1 MLSLAARARATRPLA
16 ALTVILAF
24 TPRPVRA
31 LDPAKAVTQY
41 TQTVWTTQDGLPQ
54 NSSFSVAQTKD
65 GYVWL
70 ATEEGPVRFDGVQFT
85 TLGPVGP
92 GGLADK
98 WAMRLCASRDGSLW
112 VGTRHGLTQ
121 YRNGK
126 FRTLTTANGLP
137 ANDITALY
145 ESRDGA
151 MWVGTE
157 AGLTRVDG
165 ATTRLFT
172 QKDGLPDDAVRA
184 IMQDSAGRL
193 WAGTHT
199 GLAQFED
206 GHFKALRK
214 PDGAPLG
221 DVTAL
226 TAARDGSLWIGTSR
240 GELARFSDGVLS
252 NLSTKYHMPADWI
265 TCLLEDH
272 DGNLWIGYVSSGL
285 GRLTGSAFVLHTAKS
300 GFVSDD
306 IAALF
311 EDREG
316 SLWIG
321 LSTGGLAQ
329 LRDGKFTTFGRPEGV
344 SGLIYPVLGTRDGSV
359 WMGSFHDGAYRLRN
373 GQMQRFSASD
383 GLRSPVVGALA
394 EAPDGS
400 VWLGGGKG
408 WLTHIRNGR
417 ITSYQNSL
425 ARESVISSILV
436 NDDGSLWLG
445 TFGGGIMRFRDGR
458 FEDALRSPKRLQNA
472 VSALLRGPD
481 GALWIATQGGLRRYA
496 NGAFTDYTRNNGLLS
511 DYVASLYMDRQ
522 GTLWIGTASGGLNRL
537 NDGKLTSYST
547 DQGLPT
553 STVGGIAE
561 DDAGNLW
568 MTSNIGIYRV
578 SRRELDEYAN
588 GKTSR
593 VHPVLYGVSDG
604 LRNVECSFGTSPS
617 VTRSA
622 DGRLWFP
629 TVAGV
634 AAIDPSRIGS
644 GAAPP
649 PVNVEAMLHDGVP
662 ARREGASGFTFAP
675 GHGGLEVHFSAA
687 SFVAPKQV
695 QFRYKLE
702 GFDRDWTAA
711 GSRRAAYYT
720 NLPPGRYVFQVQA
733 ANSDG
738 VWNLAGASVSVWLQ
752 PHFYQT
758 IWFLVL
764 CALLLTAAAWAI
776 YALRVRILLRR
787 NQDLEEHVAQRTI
800 ELQTALQSKSEFLA
814 NMSHEIRTPMNGIV
828 GMTELAIGLAK
839 DKEVRGCLQS
849 VQSSAESLMALLND
863 VLDLS
868 RVEAGKLAIEEV
880 AFDPRVLVHDVV
892 RLFEASARRKGL
904 TLRYEVQDEIPA
916 RIAGDPLRI
925 RQILSNLIGNA
936 VKFTHA
942 GSIETSVALEPS
954 RPFLTFAV
962 KDTGIG
968 VPLDKQESIF
978 GAFTQ
983 ADASITRKYGGSGL
997 GLAISSKLVA
1007 LMKGTIE
1014 MESRPGHGATF
1025 QFSIPYRLP
1034 AADDGYFLQA
1044 PAVHNELSPM
1054 RILLAEDNIV
1064 NQKVARGL
1072 LEKQGHSVTVASS
1085 GMEAVAISAQQPFD
1099 VILMD
1104 VQMPEMDGFEAT
1116 RRIRARERGE
1126 SLPIIAMTAH
1136 AMPGDRERC
1145 LAAGMDGYISKP
1157 IKLEAVLSEIST
1169 VTQAQR
1175 LKPVTQR

>member
-1 MLSLAARARATRPLA
+1 MLFLAARAGAIRSLS

-24 TPRPVRA
+24 APHPLRA
-31 LDPAKAVTQY
+31 LDPTKALTQY
-41 TQTVWTTQDGLPQ
+41 TQTLWTTQDGLPQ
-54 NSSFSVAQTKD
+54 NSSFSIAQTKD
-65 GYVWL
+65 GYLWL
-70 ATEEGPVRFDGVQFT
+70 ATEEGPVRFDGTQFT

-92 GGLADK
+92 GGLAYK
-98 WAMRLCASRDGSLW
+98 WVNRLCASRDGSLW
-112 VGTRHGLTQ
+112 VGTRNGLTQ

-126 FRTLTTANGLP
+126 FRTWTTANGLP

-165 ATTRLFT
+165 ATTRLYS

-184 IMQDSAGRL
+184 ITQDSAGRL

-206 GHFKALRK
+206 GHFTALRK

-226 TAARDGSLWIGTSR
+226 SPARDGSLWIGTSR
-240 GELARFSDGVLS
+240 GELARFSQGTFS
-252 NLSTKYHMPADWI
+252 PLSTKYHMPADWI
-265 TCLLEDH
+265 TCLLEDR
-272 DGNLWIGYVSSGL
+272 DGNLWIGYVASGL
-285 GRLTGSAFVLHTAKS
+285 GRLTGSGFVLHTVQA
-300 GFVSDD
+300 GFVSDN

-316 SLWIG
+316 SLWVG
-321 LSTGGLAQ
+321 LSTGGLVQ
-329 LRDGKFTTFGRPEGV
+329 LRDGKFTLFGRPEGV
-344 SGLIYPVLGTRDGSV
+344 FGLIYPVLGTRDGSV

-373 GQMQRFSASD
+373 GQVQRFSPEN
-383 GLRSPVVGALA
+383 GLPSPVVGAMA

-400 VWLGGGKG
+400 VWTGGGKG

-417 ITSYQNSL
+417 ITSYQNPF
-425 ARESVISSILV
+425 ARESVISAILV

-458 FEDALRSPKRLQNA
+458 FEEPLRSAKRLQNA
-472 VSALLRGPD
+472 VSGLLRGAD
-481 GALWIATQGGLRRYA
+481 NTLWIATQGGLRRYA

-511 DYVASLYMDRQ
+511 DYVTSLYMDRQ
-522 GTLWIGTASGGLNRL
+522 GTIWIGTASGGLNRL
-537 NDGKLTSYST
+537 KDGKLTSYST

-553 STVGGIAE
+553 STVGGITE

-578 SRRELDEYAN
+578 SRRELGEYAN
-588 GKTSR
+588 GKVSR
-593 VHPVLYGVSDG
+593 VQAVLYGVSDG

-617 VTRSA
+617 VTRSV

-629 TVAGV
+629 TIAGV
-634 AAIDPSRIGS
+634 AAIDPSRIRY
-644 GAAPP
+644 GAVAPP
-649 PVNVEAMLHDGVP
+649 VSVEAMLYDGAP
-662 ARREGASGFTFAP
+662 GRQQGEGGFTFAP

-720 NLPPGRYVFQVQA
+720 NLPPGRYIFLVQA

-738 VWNLAGASVSVWLQ
+738 VWNLTGASVPVWLE
-752 PHFYQT
+752 PHFTQT
-758 IWFLVL
+758 TWFLVL
-764 CALLLTAAAWAI
+764 CALTLGAAVWAV
-776 YALRVRILLRR
+776 YVFRVRMLLRR
-787 NQDLEEHVAQRTI
+787 NQDLERHVAQRTS
-800 ELQTALQSKSEFLA
+800 ELQTALQSKSKFLA

-828 GMTELAIGLAK
+828 GMTELAIGLVH
-839 DKEVRGCLQS
+839 DKEARGCLHS
-849 VQSSAESLMALLND
+849 VQTSAESLMALLND

-868 RVEAGKLAIEEV
+868 RVEAGKLAIEQV
-880 AFDPRVLVHDVV
+880 AFDPRALVHDVV
-892 RLFEASARRKGL
+892 QLFEASARRKGL
-904 TLRYEVQDEIPA
+904 TLRHEVQDEVPA
-916 RIAGDPLRI
+916 RIVGDPLRI
-925 RQILSNLIGNA
+925 RQVLSNLIGNA
-936 VKFTHA
+936 VKFTHV
-942 GSIETSVALEPS
+942 GSVETRVALEPARS
-954 RPFLTFAV
+954 FVTFAV
-962 KDTGIG
+962 QDTGIG
-968 VPLDKQESIF
+968 IPLDKQESIF

-997 GLAISSKLVA
+997 GLAISSKLIA
-1007 LMKGTIE
+1007 LMSGTIR
-1014 MESRPGHGATF
+1014 MESEPGNGATF
-1025 QFSIPYRLP
+1025 QFSIPYHLP
-1034 AADDGYFLQA
+1034 AADEGSYSQT
-1044 PAVHNELSPM
+1044 PAVHNVLPPM

-1072 LEKQGHSVTVASS
+1072 LEKHGHTVTVASS
-1085 GMEAVAISAQQPFD
+1085 GMEAVAISTQQLFD

-1116 RRIRARERGE
+1116 RRIRERGE
-1126 SLPIIAMTAH
+1126 RLPIIAMTAH

-1145 LAAGMDGYISKP
+1145 LAAGMDGYVSKP
-1157 IKLEAVLSEIST
+1157 IKVDAVLSEISS
-1169 VTQAQR
+1169 VTQAPR
-1175 LKPVTQR
+1175 LEPVDQG